1 MNIYQIFT
9 ETLMLVA
16 VLNPFGN
23 VPLFVG
29 MTEKMEKETR
39 KKLFKTIAVTGFFI
53 MWLFSLVGE
62 FLMTN
67 FYKIDMKELKM
78 AEGMILVVMAF
89 RNLIFSIGKQDAQ
102 QDEISPEDQIKRA
115 VIPMSFPMM
124 VGPGSLTT
132 VLILKAEK
140 GIIMTSF
147 SILIAFILIY
157 LTFILGNYL
166 EKIVGTLVLYILSR
180 VMQIFIMSIGIRI
193 FFSGLMGILQAHM
206 VL

>member
-29 MTEKMEKETR
+29 MTEKMEKKTR
-39 KKLFKTIAVTGFFI
+39 KKLFKTITVTGFFI

-78 AEGMILVVMAF
+78 AGGMILVVMAF
-89 RNLIFSIGKQDAQ
+89 RNLIFSIGKQDTQ

-147 SILIAFILIY
+147 SILIAFVLIY

>member
-1 MNIYQIFT
+1 MNVYQIFT

-78 AEGMILVVMAF
+78 AGGMILVVMAF
-89 RNLIFSIGKQDAQ
+89 RNLIFSIGKQDTQ

-147 SILIAFILIY
+147 SILIAFVLIY

-180 VMQIFIMSIGIRI
+180 EMQILGIRI

>member
-1 MNIYQIFT
+1 MNVYEIFT

-39 KKLFKTIAVTGFFI
+39 EKLFKTIAVTGFFI

-67 FYKIDMKELKM
+67 FYRIDMKELKM
-78 AEGMILVVMAF
+78 AGGMILIVMAF
-89 RNLIFSIGKQDAQ
+89 RNLIFSIGKQDIPQ
-102 QDEISPEDQIKRA
+102 GEISAEDQIKRA
-115 VIPMSFPMM
+115 VIPMAFPMM

-140 GIIMTSF
+140 GIMMTSL

-157 LTFILGNYL
+157 FIIGNYL
-166 EKIVGTLVLYILSR
+166 EKIVGALVLYILSR

-206 VL
+206 AL

>member
-29 MTEKMEKETR
+29 MTEKMEKKTR

-78 AEGMILVVMAF
+78 AGGMILVVMAF

-147 SILIAFILIY
+147 SILIAFVLIY

>member
-29 MTEKMEKETR
+29 MTEKMEKKTR

-78 AEGMILVVMAF
+78 AGGMILVVMAF
-89 RNLIFSIGKQDAQ
+89 RNLIFSIGKQDTQ

-140 GIIMTSF
+140 GIIMASF
-147 SILIAFILIY
+147 SILIAFVLIY

>member
-1 MNIYQIFT
+1 MNIYEMFT

-39 KKLFKTIAVTGFFI
+39 EKLFKTIAVTGFFI

-78 AEGMILVVMAF
+78 AGGMILVVMAF
-89 RNLIFSIGKQDAQ
+89 RNLIFSIGKQDSQ
-102 QDEISPEDQIKRA
+102 QDKMSPEDQIKKA
-115 VIPMSFPMM
+115 VIPMAFPMM

-140 GIIMTSF
+140 GTIMTSL

-157 LTFILGNYL
+157 LTFIIGNYL

-193 FFSGLMGILQAHM
+193 FFSGLMEILQTHM

>member
-1 MNIYQIFT
+1 MNIYGIFT
-9 ETLMLVA
+9 ETLMLIA

-29 MTEKMEKETR
+29 MTANMEKETR
-39 KKLFKTIAVTGFFI
+39 DKLFKTIAITGFFI

-78 AEGMILVVMAF
+78 AGGMILVVMAF
-89 RNLIFSIGKQDAQ
+89 KNLIFSVGKQNAQ
-102 QDEISPEDQIKRA
+102 LEEISPEDQIKRA
-115 VIPMSFPMM
+115 VIPMAFPMM

-140 GIIMTSF
+140 GTMMTSF
-147 SILIAFILIY
+147 SILI
-157 LTFILGNYL
+157 TFIIGNYL

>member
-1 MNIYQIFT
+1 MNVYEIFT

-39 KKLFKTIAVTGFFI
+39 EKLFKTIAVTGFFI

-67 FYKIDMKELKM
+67 FYRIDMKELKM
-78 AEGMILVVMAF
+78 AGGMILIVMAF
-89 RNLIFSIGKQDAQ
+89 RNLIFSIGKQDIQ
-102 QDEISPEDQIKRA
+102 QGEISAEDQIKRA
-115 VIPMSFPMM
+115 VIPMAFPMM

-140 GIIMTSF
+140 GIMMTSL

-157 LTFILGNYL
+157 LTFIIGNYL
-166 EKIVGTLVLYILSR
+166 EKIVGALVLYILSR

-206 VL
+206 AL

>member
-1 MNIYQIFT
+1 MNVYEIFT

-39 KKLFKTIAVTGFFI
+39 EKLFKTIAVTGFFI

-67 FYKIDMKELKM
+67 FYRIDMKELKM
-78 AEGMILVVMAF
+78 AGGMILIVMAF
-89 RNLIFSIGKQDAQ
+89 RNLIFSIGKQDIQ
-102 QDEISPEDQIKRA
+102 QDEISAEDQIKRA
-115 VIPMSFPMM
+115 VIPMAFPMM

-140 GIIMTSF
+140 GIMMTSL

-157 LTFILGNYL
+157 LTFIIGNYL
-166 EKIVGTLVLYILSR
+166 EKIVGALVLYILSR

-206 VL
+206 AL

>member
-1 MNIYQIFT
+1 MNVYEIFT

-29 MTEKMEKETR
+29 MTEKMEKGTR
-39 KKLFKTIAVTGFFI
+39 EKLFKTIAVTGFFI

-67 FYKIDMKELKM
+67 FYRIDMKELKM
-78 AEGMILVVMAF
+78 AGGMILIVMAF
-89 RNLIFSIGKQDAQ
+89 RNLIFSIGKQDIQ
-102 QDEISPEDQIKRA
+102 QGEISAEDQIKRA
-115 VIPMSFPMM
+115 VIPMAFPMM

-140 GIIMTSF
+140 GIMMTSL

-157 LTFILGNYL
+157 LTFIIGNYL
-166 EKIVGTLVLYILSR
+166 EKIVGALVLYILSR

-206 VL
+206 AL

>member
-1 MNIYQIFT
+1 MNVYQIFT

-29 MTEKMEKETR
+29 MTEKMEKKTR

-78 AEGMILVVMAF
+78 AGGMILVVMAF
-89 RNLIFSIGKQDAQ
+89 RNLIFSIGKQDTQ

-147 SILIAFILIY
+147 SILIAFVLIY